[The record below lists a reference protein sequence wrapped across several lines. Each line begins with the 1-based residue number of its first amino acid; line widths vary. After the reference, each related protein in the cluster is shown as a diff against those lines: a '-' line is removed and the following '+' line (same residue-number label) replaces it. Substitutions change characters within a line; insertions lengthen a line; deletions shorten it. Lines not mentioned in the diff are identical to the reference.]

1 MTTSCD
7 PDQQF
12 HDNLRSL
19 GRQLRVPAAPSNTV
33 RSRCLAALDPARP
46 TSTWRKLKVMR
57 KPAILSVTGLAA
69 AIAAAIVLLFPW
81 NGTPPVQ
88 AAMIM
93 QKLNEQIEQDPL
105 IEITLV
111 SLHIDEVFVEGQL
124 SLSNHAV
131 AGSIKAEIQ
140 ERPADE
146 TINVDV
152 DIDMSFA
159 LSETGGWVLIR
170 ELSLPDPEIQPLVN
184 LIFPPG
190 GETLLLLP
198 DAESK
203 MDLGLDLGEE
213 LSELHSDELMRVI
226 KGLIDSHAEFGA
238 TIEHQDDGTI
248 LLTLPIKDA
257 EALAA
262 LGRLADPS
270 PGRTT
275 VEEDTVVVHEVTVT
289 QHAQVDEDDELI
301 GATLTVVYDP
311 ATEVVRSF
319 GVHDFGSPG
328 SKIMINIGQGQIDPA
343 LFDPESVT
351 TPNTRVLDLR
361 ALEAMFENMQQ
372 STDSAP

>member
-19 GRQLRVPAAPSNTV
+19 GRQLQAPATPSGTV
-33 RSRCLAALDPARP
+33 RSRCQAALDPARP
-46 TSTWRKLKVMR
+46 TSTWRKLKVIR

-69 AIAAAIVLLFPW
+69 AIAVTVVLLFPW

-105 IEITLV
+105 IEITMEA
-111 SLHIDEVFVEGQL
+111 LHIDEVFVEGRLCL
-124 SLSNHAV
+124 SDQAV
-131 AGSIKAEIQ
+131 AGSIKVEIQ
-140 ERPADE
+140 EGPADG
-146 TINVDV
+146 TINVD
-152 DIDMSFA
+152 MSLA
-159 LSETGGWVLIR
+159 LSESGGWVLIR

-190 GETLLLLP
+190 SETLLLLP

-213 LSELHSDELMRVI
+213 LSDLHSDELMQII
-226 KGLIDSHAEFGA
+226 KGLIDSHDEFGA
-238 TIEHQDDGTI
+238 TLEHQDDGTI

-257 EALAA
+257 EALNA

-270 PGRTT
+270 PGQTT
-275 VEEDTVVVHEVTVT
+275 VDGDTIVVHKVAIT

-301 GATLTVVYDP
+301 GTTLTVVYDP

-328 SKIMINIGQGQIDPA
+328 SKIMISIGQGEIDPA
-343 LFDPESVT
+343 LLDPESVT
-351 TPNTRVLDLR
+351 TPNTRVFDLR
-361 ALEAMFENMQQ
+361 ALEAMFENLEQ
-372 STDSAP
+372 STDTAP